1 MVQFSIA
8 KKLKIV
14 FYISMLFTAIV
25 LYTMYI
31 NMRKTVTESANTNMA
46 INVLLNAENVVS
58 NLKAAE
64 VGTHGYFK
72 SGQES
77 FLIGHKTAMINVDQ
91 GLDFLYGANLH
102 TGNSKTIIK
111 EIKDLVATKKIIE
124 NPNFNGYSDNI
135 ITNIETNGKATSD
148 KINFLLTSI
157 TQNEK
162 TFLQKPT
169 SEKDQYNQRL
179 TWSFILVAISF
190 FIILFNGYLLLMRDI
205 NKSELINSSLQYNST
220 LLNNISD
227 AIITT
232 DNKFLIKDWN
242 KYAEE
247 LYGYKAEE
255 VIGKNISDIINLKE
269 NDEQA
274 FFEVAKTKK
283 IWKGEMLHFHKSGT
297 KINVEVS
304 TSAINNTKGEFVGA
318 IGVVHDIS
326 ARVLL
331 EDRLKELSI
340 KLREEVNLK
349 SNDLDN
355 FFERIADAF
364 FILDNSWCYTY
375 LNKNAIEL
383 HNEKEEALLGNNIWN
398 IFPELIEGEFYKSL
412 HTAKETQQVARVEI
426 YYPAEDKWF
435 EDLIYPNKDGVSI
448 YYHDITAKKKAD
460 LELKKIHERLSFHLS
475 NTPLAVIE
483 FNSEMRVMKWSKKAT
498 EVFEWTEKEAAEKD
512 FTIHKIITKDDF
524 ELFNNNL
531 HFAISD
537 PKLSDVI
544 TTKCHT
550 KNGNIIYCEWYNSF
564 LKDENNNTGVMLSLV
579 KDITT
584 SKIAQ
589 LELSNAESKF
599 RGLVEQSMV
608 GVYIRQQTNLVYV
621 NPRFAEIFGY
631 TESEIYQQPNAFSI
645 VDYKDK
651 LIVTKHIEE
660 YNAGKINNH
669 HYEFK
674 GKHKDGHEIYLEVF
688 GSSTNHNG
696 EEAIIGTVLDI
707 TERKKTSEQAKIS
720 EQALQKSNERFELV
734 AKATNDAIWD
744 WNIKKDQLTGNE
756 TFCNLFEKPI
766 NTIFKFSDF
775 LEKLNEDEQIRLG
788 ENFEKAIANKESF
801 LMEEFH
807 FKYKNE
813 KTKVMNDR
821 AYILY
826 KNNEPYRMLGAMQ
839 DITAVKEAEQSL
851 INSEQK
857 YKLLFNENPLPMWI
871 LLEDTSR
878 FIDVNMA
885 AINIY
890 GYSKEE
896 FLIMPIIK
904 LHPKNDKAYA
914 AWKAKTD
921 EEKLTAEMNW
931 EHQKKDGTIIKVNI
945 ISSKIQYQ
953 GKDATLALAN
963 DITAN
968 LLAEKSLQNSKQAFK
983 ELAAHLE
990 TIRENERTHM
1000 AREIHDELGQQL
1012 TGLKMDISWI
1022 NKKIKTDEPLVQ
1034 QKMKDTI
1041 ELIDKTV
1048 ITVRRIATQ
1057 LRPSILD
1064 DLGLIE
1070 AMEWQSEEFSKRS
1083 EIKSIFK
1090 TNISH
1095 VKVSKEIATGVF
1107 RIFQESLTNVSRHSK
1122 ASEVN
1127 SVFKIENNLLTLSIE
1142 DNGIGFKE
1150 ENIKNKKT
1158 LGLLGM
1164 KERVSLING
1173 SYIINGN
1180 TGLGTSVLITVPLV

>member
-1 MVQFSIA
+1 MIQFSIA
-8 KKLKIV
+8 RKLKIA
-14 FYISMLFTAIV
+14 FYISMLFTAAV

-31 NMRKTVTESANTNMA
+31 NMRKTVAESANTSMA
-46 INVLLNAENVVS
+46 INALLRAENILS

-64 VGTHGYFK
+64 VGTHGYFI
-72 SGQES
+72 SGKES
-77 FLIGHKTAMINVDQ
+77 FLLGHKNAMIIVNQ
-91 GLDFLYGANLH
+91 ELDFLSTTALH
-102 TGNSKTIIK
+102 TKDAGNILK
-111 EIKDLVATKKIIE
+111 EIKELVATKKIKE
-124 NPNFNGYSDNI
+124 NAEFSGYDAATVN
-135 ITNIETNGKATSD
+135 NIEANGKATSD
-148 KINFLLTSI
+148 KINSLVTSI
-157 TQNEK
+157 AEK
-162 TFLQKPT
+162 ERAFLQKPT
-169 SEKDQYNQRL
+169 SEKDKYNQRL
-179 TWSFILVAISF
+179 TWSFIVLA
-190 FIILFNGYLLLMRDI
+190 ILFFLILVNGYMLLMRDI
-205 NKSELINSSLQYNST
+205 KKSELINQSLHYNST

-227 AIITT
+227 AIIAT
-232 DNKFLIKDWN
+232 DEKFLIKDWN

-255 VIGKNISDIINLKE
+255 VIGKKISAVINLK
-269 NDEQA
+269 DEDRA
-274 FFEVAKTKK
+274 TFFEIAKRQK
-283 IWKGEMLHFHKSGT
+283 IWKGEMLHFHKDGH

-304 TSAINNTKGEFVGA
+304 TSAINNVKGEFIGA
-318 IGVVHDIS
+318 IGVIHDIS
-326 ARVLL
+326 QRVLL

-340 KLREEVNLK
+340 KLQKEVNIK

-364 FILDNSWCYTY
+364 FILDNNWGYTY

-383 HNEKEEALLGNNIWN
+383 HGDSENNLLGNNIWKL
-398 IFPELIEGEFYKSL
+398 FPELVDGEFYKSL
-412 HTAKETQQVARVEI
+412 HEAKETQQIVRSEI
-426 YYPAEDKWF
+426 YYPKEDKWF
-435 EDLIYPNKDGVSI
+435 EDLIYPSKDGISI
-448 YYHDITAKKKAD
+448 YYNDITAKKKAA
-460 LELKKIHERLSFHLS
+460 LELKKVHERLSFHLN

-483 FNSEMRVMKWSKKAT
+483 FNSNMEVMKWSKKAT
-498 EVFEWTEKEAAEKD
+498 EIFGWTEKEVAEEK
-512 FTIHKIITKDDF
+512 FSIKNIINKEDLI
-524 ELFNNNL
+524 LFNNNL
-531 HFAISD
+531 HFTQSD
-537 PKLSDVI
+537 PQLVEVI
-544 TTKCHT
+544 TTKCFT
-550 KNGNIIYCEWYNSF
+550 KNGNVIYCEWYNSF

-579 KDITT
+579 KDTTT

-599 RGLVEQSMV
+599 RGLVEQSLV
-608 GVYIRQQTNLVYV
+608 GVYIRHQENLVYV

-631 TESEIYQQPNAFSI
+631 TETEIYQFPNTFSI
-645 VDYKDK
+645 VDVADK
-651 LIVTKHIEE
+651 TIVTKHIEE
-660 YNAGKINNH
+660 YEAGKINKH

-696 EEAIIGTVLDI
+696 QDAVIGSVLDI
-707 TERKKTSEQAKIS
+707 TERKKASEEAQIS
-720 EQALQKSNERFELV
+720 SQALQKSNERFELV

-744 WNIKKDQLTGNE
+744 WDMKTDQLTGNE
-756 TFCNLFEKPI
+756 TFCNLFGKPV
-766 NTIFKFSDF
+766 NTIFKFEQFIDKVSEE
-775 LEKLNEDEQIRLG
+775 EKTRLKN
-788 ENFEKAIANKESF
+788 NFDKAIANKDTL
-801 LMEEFH
+801 LMEEFS
-807 FKYKNE
+807 FKFSE
-813 KTKVMNDR
+813 SITKIMNDR

-826 KNNEPYRMLGAMQ
+826 KNGEAYRMLGAMQ
-839 DITAVKEAEQSL
+839 DVTAVKEAEQSL

-871 LLEDTSR
+871 LLEHSGR
-878 FIDVNMA
+878 FIDANLS
-885 AINIY
+885 AINSY

-896 FLIMPIIK
+896 FLEMPIIN
-904 LHPKNDKAYA
+904 LHPKNDEAYFS
-914 AWKAKTD
+914 WLKKSD
-921 EEKLTAEMNW
+921 KEKLTAEMNW
-931 EHQKKDGTIIKVNI
+931 EHQKKDGSIIKVNI
-945 ISSKIQYQ
+945 LSSKIQYQ
-953 GKDATLALAN
+953 GQNATLALAN
-963 DITAN
+963 DVTAN
-968 LLAEKSLQNSKQAFK
+968 YLAEESLQKSKQAFK

-1022 NKKIKTDEPLVQ
+1022 NKKIKTDEPMVR
-1034 QKMKDTI
+1034 QKMQDTI

-1083 EIKSIFK
+1083 EIKSVFK
-1090 TNISH
+1090 TNMNH
-1095 VKVSKEIATGVF
+1095 VKVSQEVATGVF

-1127 SVFKIENNLLTLSIE
+1127 TVFKIEDNILTLSIE

-1173 SYIINGN
+1173 TYLINGN
-1180 TGLGTSVLITVPLV
+1180 TGLGTSVLITVPLL